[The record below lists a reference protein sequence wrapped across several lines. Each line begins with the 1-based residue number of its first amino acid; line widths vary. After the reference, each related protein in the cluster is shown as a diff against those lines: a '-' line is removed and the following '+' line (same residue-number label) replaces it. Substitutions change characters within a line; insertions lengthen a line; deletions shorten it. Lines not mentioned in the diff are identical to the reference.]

1 MINPNFT
8 SLQRIVQ
15 KPQIKHSP
23 TLKINL
29 GCGIS
34 SSLRETVSRQTG
46 GRHELGGPG
55 VEGTSSRMAAALY
68 FSGFDTLEVIIVL

>member
-1 MINPNFT
+1 MINPNFI
-8 SLQRIVQ
+8 SLWRIVQ
-15 KPQIKHSP
+15 KPQIKLSP

-46 GRHELGGPG
+46 GTYELGGLGP
-55 VEGTSSRMAAALY
+55 EGTSLRVGQDDYSPLLSW
-68 FSGFDTLEVIIVL
+68 F